1 MGFDEVIIDDFME
14 VIVENMKKVDKE
26 GSMKLINNR
35 MESDYMVMFMRM
47 LTSTSLKQNSILYEG
62 FLEDG

>member
-1 MGFDEVIIDDFME
+1 VIIDDFME

>member
-1 MGFDEVIIDDFME
+1 MIIDDFME

>member
-1 MGFDEVIIDDFME
+1 VGFDEVIIDDFME

>member
-1 MGFDEVIIDDFME
+1 MIIDDFME

-26 GSMKLINNR
+26 GSIKLINNR